1 MDAKFIL
8 GINNPLLV
16 AVISNPAE
24 ASKVKVPMPMPWENE
39 YADISD
45 KAYKVS
51 NLFLHKHALRVMK

>member
-1 MDAKFIL
+1 
-8 GINNPLLV
+8 
-16 AVISNPAE
+16 
-24 ASKVKVPMPMPWENE
+24 MPWENE